1 MASFLQPSCGE
12 PCGFAYTQW
21 KRLQESLEGS
31 PSLKFVNFYPAEPVS
46 KSELDSVVKRYE
58 FDPNRVFFVGIPQDS
73 ISSFLKQQYL
83 ISNYLLDTKEWQIIL
98 MDYQQRIR
106 SYFNLTKKREI
117 DDLMGALTVLTKEK
131 NLEEVAKNKK

>member
-1 MASFLQPSCGE
+1 M
-12 PCGFAYTQW
+12 
-21 KRLQESLEGS
+21 SLIRIGC
-31 PSLKFVNFYPAEPVS
+31 
-46 KSELDSVVKRYE
+46 
-58 FDPNRVFFVGIPQDS
+58 FFVGIPQDS

-117 DDLMGALTVLTKEK
+117 DDLMGALTVLTKE
-131 NLEEVAKNKK
+131 NVY

>member
-1 MASFLQPSCGE
+1 
-12 PCGFAYTQW
+12 
-21 KRLQESLEGS
+21 
-31 PSLKFVNFYPAEPVS
+31 V
-46 KSELDSVVKRYE
+46 
-58 FDPNRVFFVGIPQDS
+58 
-73 ISSFLKQQYL
+73 
-83 ISNYLLDTKEWQIIL
+83 L